1 MYGHMFV
8 CTYYVHTC
16 VRTYIRIYEYVH
28 TYVCVCI
35 YICMYDHNLIIQL
48 HKDMTAGGSSTLYQ
62 VHLTSQ
68 LTQPE
73 VKHPQN
79 WPAKG

>member
-1 MYGHMFV
+1 MYIHI
-8 CTYYVHTC
+8 T
-16 VRTYIRIYEYVH
+16 I
-28 TYVCVCI
+28 
-35 YICMYDHNLIIQL
+35 DHNLITQL
-48 HKDMTAGGSSTLYQ
+48 HKDMTASGSSTLYQ

-79 WPAKG
+79 WPAKGKQKTMLLVVSADKKS